1 MRFLFVPAILLMNR
15 LRYVA
20 RFMLLGVV
28 GFIAIALLLSQLIFK
43 LTESITAT
51 RSELQGI
58 QTVKPLQTL
67 IQVMQQHR
75 GLSSGV
81 INGDASLAGKRA
93 AKETDVIAA
102 VAAVDKTLSGAVAQA
117 PEWTNL
123 KTDWEQ
129 IRSGGLALTAPE
141 NFAKHTQ
148 AIRRLLDFLARVG
161 EDSTLVL
168 DPDYASS
175 FIMSM
180 VVYKMPETLEP
191 LGQLRARGTG
201 ILAKKTISEP
211 QRVELA
217 RLVSE
222 IGVGTR
228 SLNIAAAKAAG
239 YAPHLK
245 DTLIGP
251 VENFGKAFADV
262 NKLVVEDLLS
272 GAFSTAPPAYFKMTT
287 DVIDIGY
294 KQLFDTLLPTLET
307 ELNAR
312 QKILQ
317 RNLAVNLAVALLVL
331 LVVGYLAVGS
341 YYAVVDGVKQLAREV
356 ETIAGGDLTA
366 RVKLA
371 SRDELQEVGDSLNHM
386 ADAVSNLIRNVQQG
400 AVKLSSSAHEMAAAS
415 SQIAES
421 SRNQSHSATGMAASV
436 EQMTTSIDQISVNT
450 DEAYR
455 AAADSGKL
463 SSAGGEKVQEVVA
476 EIERIATVVN
486 QSAAAIAELE
496 THSNQISAIVGVI
509 KEIADQTNLLA
520 LNAAIEAARAGESGR
535 GFAVVA
541 DEVRKLAERTTAST
555 QEIAHMVQAIQN
567 GTRGAVATMEQG
579 VERVNAG
586 VGEARQAGEAMD
598 RVREHAQHVVI
609 MVSDISSGLR
619 EQTAAATEVARGI
632 ENVAHMAE
640 QNDAAVRSNA
650 ATANEL
656 EQLAERLQVDILRF
670 RV

>member
-1 MRFLFVPAILLMNR
+1 MRFLFVPAIALMNR

-28 GFIAIALLLSQLIFK
+28 GFIAIAILLSQLIFK
-43 LTESITAT
+43 LGESITAT

-58 QTVKPLQTL
+58 QTVKPLQQL
-67 IQVMQQHR
+67 IQVAQQHR

-81 INGDASLAGKRA
+81 INGDASLADKRA
-93 AKETDVIAA
+93 AKEKDVVAALAA
-102 VAAVDKTLSGAVAQA
+102 VEKTLSGPLAQA
-117 PEWTNL
+117 PEWTAL
-123 KTDWEQ
+123 KADWEQ
-129 IRSGGLALTAPE
+129 IRAGGMALPAPE
-141 NFAKHTQ
+141 NFAKHTA
-148 AIRRLLDFLARVG
+148 AIRRMLDFLARVG

-201 ILAKKTISEP
+201 ILARKTISEL
-211 QRVELA
+211 QRVELS

-228 SLNIAAAKAAG
+228 GLSIAAGKAAG
-239 YAPHLK
+239 YAPHLRE
-245 DTLIGP
+245 TLVGP

-262 NKLVVEDLLS
+262 NKLVVDDILS
-272 GAFSTAPPAYFKMTT
+272 GAFNTAPPAYFKMTSE
-287 DVIDIGY
+287 VIDIGY
-294 KQLFDTLLPTLET
+294 QQLFETLLPALEK

-312 QKILQ
+312 LQVLQ
-317 RNLAVNLAVALLVL
+317 RNLAMNLAVSVLVL

-341 YYAVVDGVKQLAREV
+341 YYAVVGGVKQLAREV
-356 ETIAGGDLTA
+356 ETIAAGDLTV
-366 RVKLA
+366 RVKLD
-371 SRDELQEVGDSLNHM
+371 SRDELQEVGDCLNHM
-386 ADAVSNLIRNVQQG
+386 ADAVSTLIRNVQQG
-400 AVKLSSSAHEMAAAS
+400 AANLSTAAKQMADAS
-415 SQIAES
+415 TQIAES
-421 SRNQSHSATGMAASV
+421 SRQQSNSATGMAASV
-436 EQMTTSIDQISVNT
+436 EQMTTGIDNISGNAE
-450 DEAYR
+450 EAFR

-463 SSAGGEKVQEVVA
+463 SAEGGVKVQEVVA

-486 QSAAAIAELE
+486 QSATSIAELE
-496 THSNQISAIVGVI
+496 AHSAQISTIVGVI

-555 QEIAHMVQAIQN
+555 QEIGNMVNAIQN
-567 GTRGAVATMEQG
+567 GTRGAVATMQTG

-586 VGEARQAGEAMD
+586 VGEARQAGEAMH
-598 RVREHAQHVVI
+598 RVREHAEHVVS
-609 MVSDISSGLR
+609 MVRDISSGLH
-619 EQTAAATEVARGI
+619 EQSAAATEVARGI
-632 ENVAHMAE
+632 EDVAHMAE
-640 QNDAAVRSNA
+640 QNDTAVRSNA
-650 ATANEL
+650 ATATEL
-656 EQLAERLQVDILRF
+656 EQLAERLQADILRF